1 MVMDK
6 KLLLDEINRLPPHE
20 RMDIVESLLDGVAFD
35 DNPPAVT
42 PEQLRELDARLEHH
56 RRHPDEP
63 GVTLQ
68 EIRRK
73 LFPG

>member
-1 MVMDK
+1 MDK
-6 KLLLDEINRLPPHE
+6 KILLDQINRLPAQE
-20 RMDIVESLLDGVAFD
+20 RMDLVELLLDNAAFD
-35 DNPPAVT
+35 ETPPVLT

-63 GVTLQ
+63 GVTLE

-73 LFPG
+73 LFSG

>member
-1 MVMDK
+1 MDK
-6 KLLLDEINRLPPHE
+6 NALLQQINQLPLQE
-20 RMDIVESLLDGVAFD
+20 RMDLVESLLGGVAFD
-35 DNPPAVT
+35 ENPPLVT

-63 GVTLQ
+63 GVTLE
-68 EIRRK
+68 EIRRR

>member
-1 MVMDK
+1 MDK

-35 DNPPAVT
+35 DNPPSVT